1 MCCFSF
7 FKQEN
12 ASEIFAE
19 GEEIVSLAAR
29 NIEIVGNVAKT
40 FVQTL
45 DFSEM
50 NGFSLTYDKVPSGNV
65 FFTISGNITS
75 LTVVEGVEELHS
87 RRNSEATQK
96 ISKFAK
102 LIYERRDLR
111 YRNEIERVI
120 DAEKFHFA

>member
-1 MCCFSF
+1 MLFI

-75 LTVVEGVEELHS
+75 LTVVEGVEESHS

-102 LIYERRDLR
+102 LVYERRDLR

>member
-1 MCCFSF
+1 MLLFI

-29 NIEIVGNVAKT
+29 SREIVSNVAKT

-50 NGFSLTYDKVPSGNV
+50 NGFSLTYDEVLSGNV

-75 LTVVEGVEELHS
+75 LMIVEGVEELHS
-87 RRNSEATQK
+87 RRNSEAAQK

>member
-1 MCCFSF
+1 MLLFI

-29 NIEIVGNVAKT
+29 SREIVSNFAKT

-50 NGFSLTYDKVPSGNV
+50 NRFSLTYDEVPSGNV
-65 FFTISGNITS
+65 SFTISGNT
-75 LTVVEGVEELHS
+75 L
-87 RRNSEATQK
+87 
-96 ISKFAK
+96 
-102 LIYERRDLR
+102 
-111 YRNEIERVI
+111 
-120 DAEKFHFA
+120 

>member
-1 MCCFSF
+1 MLLFI

-19 GEEIVSLAAR
+19 RDEIVLLVAR
-29 NIEIVGNVAKT
+29 NIEIVNNVAKT
-40 FVQTL
+40 FVQIL
-45 DFSEM
+45 AEM
-50 NGFSLTYDKVPSGNV
+50 NGFSLTYDEVPSGNV
-65 FFTISGNITS
+65 FLTISGNITS

-87 RRNSEATQK
+87 RRNSEAAQK

-102 LIYERRDLR
+102 LIYERGDLR
-111 YRNEIERVI
+111 YTKEIERVI

>member
-1 MCCFSF
+1 MLLFI
-7 FKQEN
+7 FKQED

-29 NIEIVGNVAKT
+29 NIEIVSNVAKT

-50 NGFSLTYDKVPSGNV
+50 NGFSLTYDEVLRGNV

-75 LTVVEGVEELHS
+75 LTVVEGVEESHS
-87 RRNSEATQK
+87 RRNSEAAQK

-102 LIYERRDLR
+102 LIYERRLR
-111 YRNEIERVI
+111 R
-120 DAEKFHFA
+120 